1 MRVKSPKCSGLGRAI
16 TRPNMIKPSIELKDF
31 CIPATIPLS
40 CSGTVSWKSCVIAR
54 SDIHKPRRD
63 VTIPAKSRAIET
75 YENALLN
82 VGASVAFEQLWVGV
96 TVGKMVEVDDV
107 LEAFMKTANEDLT
120 RDDVGVTVEFTYT
133 V

>member
-1 MRVKSPKCSGLGRAI
+1 M
-16 TRPNMIKPSIELKDF
+16 
-31 CIPATIPLS
+31 
-40 CSGTVSWKSCVIAR
+40 
-54 SDIHKPRRD
+54 
-63 VTIPAKSRAIET
+63 TIPAKSRAIET
-75 YENALLN
+75 YENALLK

-96 TVGKMVEVDDV
+96 TVRKMVGVDDV